1 MILSDR
7 EIQAAL
13 RRGAITISP
22 PPPDLWSEPPPGQKS
37 PWSSTTLDLR
47 LDKELTIWKRKK
59 ARSRVQFEPPDDPSF
74 DFDYLL
80 DKYTEQLLIPEAGY
94 PLHPGAFVLGWTL
107 ERIQLPAMSRLAARV
122 EGKSSLARLD
132 IGIHVTAPTI
142 HAGFGVK
149 LDDPSYVGSQIRLE
163 IFHHG
168 EYPVKLKAGMKICQ
182 LVFEEVHGTPDKGYE
197 HVGRFAVQGAQ
208 PLPPS

>member
-13 RRGAITISP
+13 RRGAITITP
-22 PPPDLWSEPPPGQKS
+22 PPPDLGSETRPGQKS
-37 PWSSTTLDLR
+37 PWSSTTLDLH
-47 LDKELTIWKRKK
+47 LDKELTIWKKEEK
-59 ARSRVQFEPPDDPSF
+59 GADILFEPPDDPNF
-74 DFDYLL
+74 DFDYLI
-80 DKYTEQLLIPEAGY
+80 DKYAERFLIAEEGYLLKKGT
-94 PLHPGAFVLGWTL
+94 FVLGWTL

-122 EGKSSLARLD
+122 EGKSSLARLG
-132 IGIHVTAPTI
+132 IGVHVTAPTI

-149 LDDPSYVGSQIRLE
+149 LNDPSYVGSQVRLE

-168 EYPVKLKAGMKICQ
+168 EYPVKLKGGMKICQ

-197 HVGRFAVQGAQ
+197 YHGRFAVQGAQ
-208 PLPPS
+208 PLPP